1 MERANTQRRQ
11 QTRAADLL
19 ARRSQRPQ
27 RTRREFTEDE
37 RAKIEI
43 ENDKDDA
50 RRRWLYAIH
59 KYEKEHMGY
68 FHPVMNR
75 SQQCAIKK
83 EIEHSKIRIV
93 ELGEAGEHE
102 QARAELERLV
112 NFIKNTDPRSD
123 AFIKP
128 EPNGRV
134 PMREYWNMSHSL
146 NRLLY
151 ADLSKWR
158 SDAVKYVVA
167 DKMRY
172 EEINKLYEEHL
183 TFWDHVKTGHMTD
196 DARISWLYDIV
207 KFYIVRTSG
216 F

>member
-11 QTRAADLL
+11 RTTRVADLL

-27 RTRREFTEDE
+27 REFTEDE
-37 RAKIEI
+37 MAKIEI

-59 KYEKEHMGY
+59 KYEKENMGY

-83 EIEHSKIRIV
+83 EIEHSKNRIV
-93 ELGEAGEHE
+93 ELGEAGEHD

-112 NFIKNTDPRSD
+112 DFIKNTDPRSD

-128 EPNGRV
+128 EPNGHF
-134 PMREYWNMSHSL
+134 PMRKYWAMSFSL
-146 NRLLY
+146 TQLLY
-151 ADLSKWR
+151 ADLNKWR
-158 SDAVKYVVA
+158 DDAVKYVVA

-172 EEINKLYEEHL
+172 EQINKMEEEHMA
-183 TFWDHVKTGHMTD
+183 FWAHVKTGRMTD
-196 DARISWLYDIV
+196 DSRIDWLYHIV